1 MPVSTPP
8 NYTYSKSNDEQLIEE
23 VIHPYVNKTFM
34 DLDNSNALIYNQN
47 PTSVCFIPTII

>member
-8 NYTYSKSNDEQLIEE
+8 NYSYSNSNEQLTEE

-47 PTSVCFIPTII
+47 PTSVFVIPIII